1 MRGNVP
7 VRFGRGSPGRT
18 QDHLVPR
25 LAAYLVGRLQ
35 GEGAQV
41 TDAHNPGGMRNA
53 EHRNGLRVLS
63 ERDRVANTAQGH
75 WRATYAER
83 CMRGSEGGA
92 RKRVSHLRETPR
104 RAPYPVLWSYRS
116 GIRTS
121 ASTNSDHGGDPAR
134 RPRLTGTTTQRHLWN
149 PEPRGP
155 QVRPFGP

>member
-53 EHRNGLRVLS
+53 EHRNGLRVLR

-83 CMRGSEGGA
+83 CPRGSEGGCA
-92 RKRVSHLRETPR
+92 KKGFP
-104 RAPYPVLWSYRS
+104 PK
-116 GIRTS
+116 GNTS
-121 ASTNSDHGGDPAR
+121 SCTLPCFLEA
-134 RPRLTGTTTQRHLWN
+134 
-149 PEPRGP
+149 E
-155 QVRPFGP
+155 VRIPDL